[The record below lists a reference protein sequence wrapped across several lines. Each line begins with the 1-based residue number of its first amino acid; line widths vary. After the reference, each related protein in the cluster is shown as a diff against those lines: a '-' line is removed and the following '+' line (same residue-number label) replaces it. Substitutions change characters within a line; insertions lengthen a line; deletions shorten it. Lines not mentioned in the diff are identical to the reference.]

1 VTRLLTALAAAVLIA
16 IAGPAGAGAHRTRTA
31 HAQSFHKRHAV
42 HTQRGRHRHAAHHGR
57 TRGGRHPRGAHKRRH
72 RHAAV
77 KHTVRHG
84 SHARHADTNGCEG
97 TNLRPDA
104 ENLEAVRE
112 ATLCLV
118 NRERVTRGERALTLN
133 DKLER
138 TAQEHSESMAQDDY
152 FGHEGPDGSTP
163 LSRMRAAGYIYSSRV
178 GYEIGENIA
187 WGTLWLATPRAI
199 VESWMQSPGHRENIL
214 DPSYRDTGI
223 GVSPHALASQAG
235 DQAGGIYTQDFGV
248 IITG

>member
-1 VTRLLTALAAAVLIA
+1 VTRLLTAFAAVVLIA
-16 IAGPAGAGAHRTRTA
+16 IAAPAGAGAHRTHRA
-31 HAQSFHKRHAV
+31 HAQSFHKRHAA
-42 HTQRGRHRHAAHHGR
+42 HTRRGRHHAAHHGR
-57 TRGGRHPRGAHKRRH
+57 KRTTHHPRGAHKRRH
-72 RHAAV
+72 HAAV
-77 KHTVRHG
+77 RHTVRHG
-84 SHARHADTNGCEG
+84 SHARHADTSGCEG
-97 TNLRPDA
+97 ANLRPDA

-152 FGHEGPDGSTP
+152 FGHEGPGGSTP

-235 DQAGGIYTQDFGV
+235 GQAGGIYTQDFGV